1 MDSST
6 ASTASLSRLIS
17 ALCLARFAEVFRR
30 DRSRLAWCMFSATRA
45 TKRHGTRDL
54 RRSPGAC
61 IFVCKSGKEKFSS
74 LGYEVSRE
82 ARKARNASCTP
93 FMRSM
98 DRSVPSAFWQPEKAA
113 ELTYGRQNPRCHH
126 LCLSAS
132 SCAARA
138 SAAAATSSGSNASA
152 AGAPSPP
159 PPTGPIV
166 LLRNAAQLVFAA
178 GRILLRHKP
187 GPGCSAVGSMSSLA
201 HARFG

>member
-93 FMRSM
+93 FMPSM

-113 ELTYGRQNPRCHH
+113 ELTYVSRRTR
-126 LCLSAS
+126 AAIT
-132 SCAARA
+132 CACPPVPVPPAL
-138 SAAAATSSGSNASA
+138 
-152 AGAPSPP
+152 PPPLPP
-159 PPTGPIV
+159 PPAPTPAPPARLHHHRPRARLCYFVMLPSLSLPPVVFYFGTSPV
-166 LLRNAAQLVFAA
+166 QAARL
-178 GRILLRHKP
+178 
-187 GPGCSAVGSMSSLA
+187 SARCPL
-201 HARFG
+201 